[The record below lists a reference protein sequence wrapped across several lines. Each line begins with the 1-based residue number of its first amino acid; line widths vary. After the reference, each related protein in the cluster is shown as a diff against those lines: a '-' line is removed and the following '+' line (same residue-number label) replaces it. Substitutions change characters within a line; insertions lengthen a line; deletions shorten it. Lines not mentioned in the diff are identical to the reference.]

1 MISVLAFNSITP
13 ASLDSNG
20 IVSHIPRREVASRVL
35 ASVGYSKQLHA
46 LEIEFRNGAIYRYLN
61 VPPQVYDKLMAA
73 PSKGGYY
80 DANIRRHFHSVHVKP
95 RH

>member
-1 MISVLAFNSITP
+1 MISALALNSITA
-13 ASLDSNG
+13 ASRDSNG

-61 VPPQVYDKLMAA
+61 VPLQVYDKLMAA
-73 PSKGGYY
+73 PSKGSYY
-80 DANIRRHFHSVHVKP
+80 DANVRRHFRSVHVKP
-95 RH
+95 RQ